1 MSPGLFQ
8 YFMDVYKTLRLSA
21 LVVEHS
27 AVVMS
32 ARLNPIGCH
41 FPIPVL

>member
-21 LVVEHS
+21 LVVEHGV
-27 AVVMS
+27 VVMS
-32 ARLNPIGCH
+32 VRLNPIGSQSL
-41 FPIPVL
+41 IPVL